1 MLWDQPES
9 HYLGSPYTHVSS
21 DSYIKSL
28 IPVVN
33 HFLVEAE
40 LDTPGLVL
48 MLKNKETQS
57 IYTDRLST
65 LFSLA
70 VLFGRHTT
78 ALDS

>member
-1 MLWDQPES
+1 MIIFYKCSETNLS
-9 HYLGSPYTHVSS
+9 LIILSAN
-21 DSYIKSL
+21 SYINSL
-28 IPVVN
+28 ILVVN
-33 HFLVEAE
+33 HFLFEAE
-40 LDTPGLVL
+40 LDTSGLML

-70 VLFGRHTT
+70 MLFGRYTT